1 MANVVNS
8 GAMDEF
14 LKENVYPEL
23 MEAINLRTVERKL
36 FAGIQKGAVE
46 GKWFRISMLTK
57 GNFRFEGRGERD
69 TLPGKSTITN
79 ANDVPADIDGIEA
92 KFYRKQMYS
101 IVQVSGPAYRAGMGA
116 GGFEEMGKLIL
127 KQTMEGLPESV
138 SRQWATGQAV
148 PLARVNTST
157 PLTTTLTLTPA
168 TGITNETDAFPWLG
182 NRYLR
187 EGMVVD
193 FVATGSGL
201 LGAIRLDTAKKE
213 RGRSIAALSDD
224 TTTATATLDTAMSA
238 ANNIAAGDIVV
249 PFNTRDGGSTD
260 AITANSSMESKWT
273 SAMGIL
279 DAVQNST
286 DSHYSVQY
294 YGQLDRTAAGNRVLQ
309 SRIQKNTTLTALT
322 VAQIN
327 QLLERIRLDPL
338 GPGTDPDVYYT
349 HPSVWRKFIDGNN
362 VVSFTSNNPARFNNP
377 GAGFKPSVGVESL
390 GINSIGAAGQIEVVT
405 SPMAPMYRFYAV
417 AKKYLMQIEEGPL
430 GPLDLDG
437 LTWRMASGSTDDWNM
452 FLGWYCTGIV
462 NRKPNASGY
471 ICGLTGDQNTA

>member
-1 MANVVNS
+1 
-8 GAMDEF
+8 
-14 LKENVYPEL
+14 
-23 MEAINLRTVERKL
+23 
-36 FAGIQKGAVE
+36 
-46 GKWFRISMLTK
+46 
-57 GNFRFEGRGERD
+57 
-69 TLPGKSTITN
+69 
-79 ANDVPADIDGIEA
+79 
-92 KFYRKQMYS
+92 
-101 IVQVSGPAYRAGMGA
+101 
-116 GGFEEMGKLIL
+116 
-127 KQTMEGLPESV
+127 
-138 SRQWATGQAV
+138 
-148 PLARVNTST
+148 
-157 PLTTTLTLTPA
+157 
-168 TGITNETDAFPWLG
+168 
-182 NRYLR
+182 
-187 EGMVVD
+187 
-193 FVATGSGL
+193 
-201 LGAIRLDTAKKE
+201 
-213 RGRSIAALSDD
+213 
-224 TTTATATLDTAMSA
+224 
-238 ANNIAAGDIVV
+238 
-249 PFNTRDGGSTD
+249 
-260 AITANSSMESKWT
+260 
-273 SAMGIL
+273 MGIL